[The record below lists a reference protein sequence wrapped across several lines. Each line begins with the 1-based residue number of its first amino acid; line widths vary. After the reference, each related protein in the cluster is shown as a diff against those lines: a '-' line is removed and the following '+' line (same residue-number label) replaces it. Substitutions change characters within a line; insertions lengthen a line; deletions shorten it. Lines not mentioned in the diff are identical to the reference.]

1 MLQARE
7 PDAFIQNVHHFRDE
21 YLAPDRVPTEHVVI
35 FDEAQRAWDRA
46 MTSDFMRRK
55 KGQTA
60 FDESEPGFLLSV
72 MDRRPDWCVVVCLIG
87 EGQEINRGEAGVAEW
102 LNALQAG
109 LPHWQLFLPPHLMA

>member
-1 MLQARE
+1 MRLRRNSGIDLGERALPDLPEARILQARE

-21 YLAPDRVPTEHVVI
+21 YLAPDSVPTEHVVI

-60 FDESEPGFLLSV
+60 FDESEPAFCC
-72 MDRRPDWCVVVCLIG
+72 R
-87 EGQEINRGEAGVAEW
+87 
-102 LNALQAG
+102 
-109 LPHWQLFLPPHLMA
+109 